1 MQPLPPSRPVLWSS
15 ESPSFTV
22 KVSLAELTR
31 SLGAPHARDEEGGA
45 GRVYQWGFRCDCGLA
60 LLVDYERASQEAS
73 VRLEHLE
80 VEHALAHLE
89 LGTHAVT
96 WRRDA
101 EEFLPL
107 EGWAVIR
114 QDDLG
119 NRFDICVLPL
129 EAHAECLA
137 ALMAERAHE
146 QSYFVELR
154 GTPPREAHPRR
165 DWDALHSEAHG
176 GGRRRGQSYFA
187 EPATGP

>member
-1 MQPLPPSRPVLWSS
+1 MQPLPPSRPVRWFS
-15 ESPSFTV
+15 ERPSFTV

-31 SLGAPHARDEEGGA
+31 NLGAPHARDEEGGA
-45 GRVYQWGFRCDCGLA
+45 GRVYQWGFRCDCGLE

-80 VEHALAHLE
+80 VEHALAHLG
-89 LGTHAVT
+89 LGTDTVT
-96 WRRDA
+96 WRLDA

-114 QDDLG
+114 QDAHG

-129 EAHAECLA
+129 DAHAECLA
-137 ALMAERAHE
+137 AHMATRAQER
-146 QSYFVELR
+146 SYSVEIR
-154 GTPPREAHPRR
+154 GTPSQVELSRREWTALRR
-165 DWDALHSEAHG
+165 AGSG
-176 GGRRRGQSYFA
+176 NRRERSYFA